1 MKITYLHIYGFGKWQ
16 NFELDLEN
24 GNFPVMVGD
33 NEAGKSTLRKFLLF
47 MLFGLPPKQ
56 REFFQPKTG
65 GPIGGR
71 MELLM
76 EDEKKV
82 MVERVH
88 DRHNGAAVC
97 RLPNG
102 EERDESYLASLIGM
116 ERGSYEAIFSFEASD
131 LTDIHHMEQQDLG
144 ETLLNIGLTGSAQIK
159 ETEKKLDQQ
168 IAGLFKPHGKKPLI
182 NRRLDKIDQSAKE
195 LRELEQEEG
204 SYQQLKEEQRKLQ
217 EKMEELRVKKA
228 SVQEVLFQQQ
238 RLLQVKDLV
247 TAYHQHANAS
257 EAYPENF
264 PVDGKERLAAIK
276 EQLLPLESERQL
288 IAETLQE
295 TEQKLDELQAQQLPE
310 ASCHK
315 LEALIG
321 DIPSVEDV
329 IRNNDTLKERVRQL
343 EHRLTRELE
352 DLAIDLSLDE
362 LDTYDFP
369 FYLEEEWNQAA
380 KQKESLE
387 NEGERLVEQ
396 ERQLAAKETH
406 TKQRYAALEET
417 LLSEKVYRDYTV
429 DLEAY
434 EQKQRFEIR
443 NDSDVLSSMLEKR
456 RQQAKRMFVLTTGLS
471 VAGLLASWLLSS
483 FPIAIFAGLMLLG
496 GFYIY
501 KQSSAD
507 MPDSENDQTGSS
519 LSQEEYQAIRNK
531 VDRHEEA
538 SYQLKRLHEERQRLA
553 VETIKTE
560 EQAQTLSSRRER
572 LDQLLQGHLT
582 NYPFL
587 RNIECGHWFKLYHAL
602 KPLKEKYREYQAAKK
617 EIDTLEQELRSYRA
631 QVERF
636 LKEIGWEWKDNQ
648 ISALLS
654 ELSFINDQSKEIK
667 RNLQQYENQKEEL
680 QDKLKHVHTRM
691 VPYEKERQVLL
702 EQGGVDTEQEFLQ
715 LAVFVATARHHHQK
729 QKELQQQLAAT
740 LKQADLQEYRV
751 FEAVPDY
758 QQLERDKAEQQKRQ
772 EKMEAEQEDVRQQ
785 LADIHS
791 RLAQLEDAEQ
801 FSYKRYQ
808 LQTER
813 DELREEAREWAVL
826 QAAYQLLSRTK
837 EIYQHSYL
845 PEVLERATG
854 WFDKLTNGQ
863 YKQVYFHPEEG
874 KLQIEAASGW
884 NFDASELSRGTADQL
899 YIALRLSLSAV
910 LSQKERLPFFI
921 DDAFV
926 HFDHTRTSVMMEIL
940 DEMSKQ
946 HQVFLFTTR
955 KELAEGTNESRAI
968 KLADQIAGEF
978 A

>member
-16 NFELDLEN
+16 NFELDLHS
-24 GNFPVMVGD
+24 GNFPVMLGD

-47 MLFGLPPKQ
+47 MLFGLTPKQ
-56 REFFQPKTG
+56 REYFQPKTG

-76 EDEKKV
+76 ESGKKV

-116 ERGSYEAIFSFEASD
+116 ERASYEAIFSFEASD

-159 ETEKKLDQQ
+159 DTEKKLDQQ
-168 IAGLFKPHGKKPLI
+168 LAGLFKPHGKKPLI
-182 NRRLDKIDQSAKE
+182 NRRLEKINQSAKE
-195 LRELEQEEG
+195 LREMEQEEG

-217 EKMEELRVKKA
+217 AKMEELREKKA
-228 SVQEVLFQQQ
+228 SVQKVLFRQQ

-247 TAYHQHANAS
+247 TAYHQHANAA

-288 IAETLQE
+288 IEETLQE
-295 TEQKLDELQAQQLPE
+295 TEQKLAELQAQQFPE
-310 ASCHK
+310 ASRDK

-321 DIPSVEDV
+321 EIPSVEDV
-329 IRNNDTLKERVRQL
+329 IRNNDNLNERVRQL

-362 LDTYDFP
+362 LDIYDFP

-387 NEGERLVEQ
+387 NEGERLVDQ
-396 ERQLAAKETH
+396 ERQLSSEETH
-406 TKQRYAALEET
+406 AKQRHAALEEA
-417 LLSEKVYRDYTV
+417 LLSEQTYRDYII

-434 EQKQRFEIR
+434 EQRQRFESR
-443 NDSDVLSSMLEKR
+443 KDRDVLSTMLEKR
-456 RQQAKRMFVLTTGLS
+456 SQQAKRVFSLTAGLS
-471 VAGLLASWLLSS
+471 AAGLLASWLLSS
-483 FPIAIFAGLMLLG
+483 IPIAIFAGLMLLG

-507 MPDSENDQTGSS
+507 MPDSENNPTGSY
-519 LSQEEYQAIRNK
+519 LSQEEYQAVRNK

-538 SYQLKRLHEERQRLA
+538 LYQLKRMHEERQRLA
-553 VETIKTE
+553 AERMKTD

-572 LDQLLQGHLT
+572 LDQILQRHRT
-582 NYPFL
+582 RYPFL
-587 RNIECGHWFKLYHAL
+587 SNVECGHWFKLYHAL
-602 KPLKEKYREYQAAKK
+602 KPLKEKYRGYQAAKK
-617 EIDTLEQELRSYRA
+617 EIDTIEQELRSYRA
-631 QVERF
+631 KAERF
-636 LKEIGWEWKDNQ
+636 LKEIGWEWIDNQ

-654 ELSFINDQSKEIK
+654 ELSYINDQNKEIK
-667 RNLQQYENQKEEL
+667 SKLQQYENQKEEL
-680 QDKLKHVHTRM
+680 QDKLKQVHTRM
-691 VPYEKERQVLL
+691 IPYAKERQALL

-715 LAVFVATARHHHQK
+715 IAVFVATAREHRKK

-740 LKQADLQEYRV
+740 LKQNDVQEYRV
-751 FEAVPDY
+751 FEAFPDY
-758 QQLERDKAEQQKRQ
+758 QQLERDKIEQQKMQ
-772 EKMEAEQEDVRQQ
+772 EQLEAEQEDIRQQ

-791 RLAQLEDAEQ
+791 RLAQLEGAEQ

-845 PEVLERATG
+845 PEVLDRATG

-863 YKQVYFHPEEG
+863 YKRVYFHPEEG

-910 LSQKERLPFFI
+910 LSRKERLPFFI

-940 DEMSKQ
+940 DEMSKH

-955 KELAEGTNESRAI
+955 KELAEEAKESRAI
-968 KLADQIAGEF
+968 QLADQITGEF